1 MRKKILRITRS
12 EPTIEG
18 AGVKINRA
26 FGYYDASLDPF
37 LLFDIFYSSNPA
49 DYIKGFPF
57 HPHRGIET
65 ITYLLKGE
73 INHRD
78 NLGNNGIL
86 KSGEVQW
93 MTAGSG
99 IIHEEMPRQKNG
111 LLHGFQLWV
120 NLPASHKMISPRYQH
135 LKENRIPKIYVS
147 QGVTIKLISGKIGNI
162 TGPIKEILS
171 EVQYFQVI
179 IKPKSEFNLNF
190 DRNHNVI
197 AYIISGEAY
206 FDKGQIVKSQH
217 VIIFKK
223 GGKLTVKTEDNEV
236 QFILLSGHPIGEPV
250 AWRGPIVMNTE
261 EELKI
266 AFNEYQNGLFFYK

>member
-1 MRKKILRITRS
+1 
-12 EPTIEG
+12 
-18 AGVKINRA
+18 
-26 FGYYDASLDPF
+26 
-37 LLFDIFYSSNPA
+37 
-49 DYIKGFPF
+49 
-57 HPHRGIET
+57 
-65 ITYLLKGE
+65 
-73 INHRD
+73 
-78 NLGNNGIL
+78 
-86 KSGEVQW
+86 
-93 MTAGSG
+93 
-99 IIHEEMPRQKNG
+99 
-111 LLHGFQLWV
+111 
-120 NLPASHKMISPRYQH
+120 MISPRYQH

-162 TGPIKEILS
+162 TGPIKEIVS

-266 AFNEYQNGLFFYK
+266 AFNEYQNGLFIKK